1 VTKEMAVQWLL
12 RTLWLDYGVAL
23 CPEEQPLFGLK
34 LWLLLEEI
42 ESEERRRR
50 FRVEPSLN

>member
-1 VTKEMAVQWLL
+1 MAVQWLI
-12 RTLWLDYGVAL
+12 RMLWQDYGVAL
-23 CPEEQPLFGLK
+23 CPEEESLVGLK

-42 ESEERRRR
+42 EAEERRRR